1 MSEDKLSEIAST
13 LKELLRWT
21 RFAGMKEVKSTLESA
36 LNSDI
41 KRIIYHLSD
50 GNRGRAEIAAIVKL
64 SDQTVSNY
72 WKSWS
77 KLGIVEA
84 MKMRGGER
92 YKKAFDLED
101 FGMEIPEIMPSTV
114 ETPKAKSQEEVKTD
128 KSE

>member
-13 LKELLRWT
+13 LKELLKWT
-21 RFAGMKEVKSTLESA
+21 KFAGMKEVKSTLESA

-50 GNRGRAEIAAIVKL
+50 GNMGRAEIAAIVKL

-101 FGMEIPEIMPSTV
+101 FGMEIPEMPPSTV
-114 ETPKAKSQEEVKTD
+114 ETPKAESQDEGKTD